1 MMQKCMKNGGKSTTN
16 QDYSLIYLFKIRIK
30 TEKAASVFSDAA
42 FFYLS
47 TVVYAKI
54 EAMVLPISAGESTT

>member
-1 MMQKCMKNGGKSTTN
+1 MVGKVRLTKIIPSF
-16 QDYSLIYLFKIRIK
+16 ICFKIGIK
-30 TEKAASVFSDAA
+30 TEKPRQFFSDAA